1 MKAIKII
8 LGIITVLVL
17 AFFATGLLVEEIK
30 YTTEVEIN
38 KPIEEV
44 FTVFEDPQTLKKW
57 LPEVKSIE
65 PIDVKEDK
73 IGSTYKMIVENE
85 GQEMIMIEKITT
97 YIPNQKMTFQ
107 FDSDQM
113 LKTDDFN
120 FTSNG
125 TTTKMVQHSRV
136 RSKSYMM
143 GCLFPYF
150 KGTFTSISQGY
161 MNRFKKLVEE
171 K

>member
-8 LGIITVLVL
+8 LGIITLLVLV
-17 AFFATGLLVEEIK
+17 FFATGLLVKETN

-38 KPIEEV
+38 KLLEEV
-44 FTVFEDPQTLKKW
+44 FAVFEAPETIKKW

-65 PIDVKEDK
+65 PIEVKAGK
-73 IGSTYKMIVENE
+73 VGSTYKMIVANE
-85 GQEMIMIEKITT
+85 GEEMVMIEKIIA

-125 TTTKMVQHSRV
+125 TTTKMVQHSTV
-136 RSKSYMM
+136 KSKSYMM
-143 GCLFPYF
+143 SCLFPYF
-150 KGTFTSISQGY
+150 KGTFKSMSQDY
-161 MNRFKKLVEE
+161 MNQFKKIVEE
-171 K
+171 

>member
-8 LGIITVLVL
+8 LVIITLLVLV
-17 AFFATGLLVEEIK
+17 FFATGLLVKETN
-30 YTTEVEIN
+30 YTTEVAIN
-38 KPIEEV
+38 KPLKEV
-44 FTVFEDPQTLKKW
+44 FVVFEDPQTLKKW

-65 PIDVKEDK
+65 PIEVKEGK
-73 IGSTYKMIVENE
+73 VGSSYKMIVENE
-85 GQEMIMIEKITT
+85 GQEMVMIEKIIA
-97 YIPNQKMTFQ
+97 YIPNEKMTFE

-120 FTSNG
+120 FTSDG
-125 TTTKMVQHSRV
+125 TTTKMVQHSTV
-136 RSKSYMM
+136 KSKSYMM
-143 GCLFPYF
+143 SCLFPYF
-150 KGTFTSISQGY
+150 KGTFTNMSQDY